1 TAQQRYQEFPSQE
14 MIYVVG
20 NEQNYHFQVLKL
32 ILKKLGFSWAE
43 TIAHLSYGMVEL
55 PEGKMKSREG
65 TVVDA
70 DELLLGMV
78 NTAKE
83 TSMELGKLEEMP
95 FQEQEQL
102 FEMLGLGA
110 IKYFILKVDP
120 KKTMLFDPNESI
132 DFNGNTGPFIQYSY
146 ARIKSVLRKANEQG
160 ITSKLTDAVLMDK
173 EIDIIKILN
182 DYPVRIKEAG
192 DAHSPAL
199 IANFA
204 FELAKEFNHFYHEV
218 SVLKEPDVAKLH
230 LRLLILEQ
238 VAKVLTSAMEILGIT
253 LPERM

>member
-1 TAQQRYQEFPSQE
+1 